1 MNNSKLKILFLFL
14 FSVTTVLTY
23 SQNKRKGKIADQNTQ
38 EWRYDALCNGNGGS
52 ESSYLLRISVYV
64 PDRRLALEQ
73 AKKSAVHA
81 VLFKGLP
88 ANNDGC
94 AAKVQLV
101 NASSESENSEYFKNF
116 FFNNSSYSQFAT
128 SPTGVPTKTI
138 SLDKKGK
145 QLRVDYIISV
155 NVESLRKKLEGDKI
169 IKSLAVDNSVQKPS
183 IIIFPSKD
191 FIIGEP
197 NNYYTIDQNG
207 EKIADYAAALLNPDI
222 RTTIVNLE
230 SLLIDRGFTPKNA
243 VQLAESVKKS
253 KTLSEVNTS
262 AEGTDT
268 EVSDLDKMLAQSG
281 ADIRWDFDYT
291 ILDDG
296 MDTKL
301 SYKIQAFDSYSSE
314 TWAAVDGVGASSF
327 TASIPELIKQSV
339 TDKMDKFLSQMQLQ
353 FQDLVD
359 NGRKIQIEVLTFD
372 MDEYPLSM
380 DVGEGDTLTDLVI
393 GFIGARAMDGNFG
406 RKITSSKI
414 ELENVRIPLTIEV
427 KSRFGPAK
435 PISNTAGSFIK
446 EFQKY
451 LQTELDIP
459 SNYVEV
465 GLGLVRLTIGS
476 N

>member
-14 FSVTTVLTY
+14 FSVTTFLTY

-52 ESSYLLRISVYV
+52 ESSYLLKISVYV

-94 AAKVQLV
+94 AAKVALV

-169 IKSLAVDNSVQKPS
+169 IKSLAVDNSVKKPS
-183 IIIFPSKD
+183 IIILPSKN
-191 FIIGEP
+191 FIISAP
-197 NNYYTIDQNG
+197 NYHYTIDQNG
-207 EKIADYAAALLNPDI
+207 EKIADYAEAFLNPDI
-222 RTTIVNLE
+222 RTTIANLE

-243 VQLAESVKKS
+243 VQYAEAIKKS
-253 KTLSEVNTS
+253 KTLTEGNTS
-262 AEGTDT
+262 ADGTDT
-268 EVSDLDKMLAQSG
+268 EVSDTDKMLAMSK
-281 ADIRWDFDYT
+281 ADIRWDFDYE

-296 MDTKL
+296 MDKQLNYT
-301 SYKIQAFDSYSSE
+301 IQAFDSYSSE
-314 TWAAVDGVGASSF
+314 TWAAVNGVGASSF
-327 TASIPELIKQSV
+327 SASIPELIKQSV
-339 TDKMDKFLSQMQLQ
+339 TDKMDKFLSQMQFQ

-359 NGRKIQIEVLTFD
+359 NGRKIQIEILTYD
-372 MDEYPLSM
+372 MDEYPLTM

-393 GFIGARAMDGNFG
+393 GFIVARAMDGNFG
-406 RKITSSKI
+406 RDITSSRIK
-414 ELENVRIPLTIEV
+414 LENVRIPLTIEV
-427 KSRFGPAK
+427 KSRFGKAK

-451 LQTELDIP
+451 LQTEMDIP
-459 SNYVEV
+459 CNYVEV
-465 GLGLVRLTIGS
+465 GLGLVRLTVGS

>member
-155 NVESLRKKLEGDKI
+155 NVESLRKKLEEDKI

-183 IIIFPSKD
+183 IIILPSKS
-191 FIIGEP
+191 FIISAP

>member
-1 MNNSKLKILFLFL
+1 
-14 FSVTTVLTY
+14 
-23 SQNKRKGKIADQNTQ
+23 
-38 EWRYDALCNGNGGS
+38 
-52 ESSYLLRISVYV
+52 
-64 PDRRLALEQ
+64 
-73 AKKSAVHA
+73 
-81 VLFKGLP
+81 
-88 ANNDGC
+88 
-94 AAKVQLV
+94 
-101 NASSESENSEYFKNF
+101 
-116 FFNNSSYSQFAT
+116 
-128 SPTGVPTKTI
+128 
-138 SLDKKGK
+138 
-145 QLRVDYIISV
+145 
-155 NVESLRKKLEGDKI
+155 
-169 IKSLAVDNSVQKPS
+169 
-183 IIIFPSKD
+183 
-191 FIIGEP
+191 
-197 NNYYTIDQNG
+197 
-207 EKIADYAAALLNPDI
+207 
-222 RTTIVNLE
+222 
-230 SLLIDRGFTPKNA
+230 
-243 VQLAESVKKS
+243 
-253 KTLSEVNTS
+253 
-262 AEGTDT
+262 
-268 EVSDLDKMLAQSG
+268 MLAQSG

-296 MDTKL
+296 LDKKL
-301 SYKIQAFDSYSSE
+301 NYTIQAFDSYSSE

>member
-1 MNNSKLKILFLFL
+1 MKNSQLKNLFFL
-14 FSVTTVLTY
+14 IFSLTTFLTY
-23 SQNKRKGKIADQNTQ
+23 SQNNRKGKIADQNTQ

-52 ESSYLLRISVYV
+52 ESSYLIRISVYV
-64 PDRRLALEQ
+64 PDKRLALEQ

-81 VLFKGLP
+81 ILFKGLP

-94 AAKVQLV
+94 AAKVPLV

-145 QLRVDYIISV
+145 KLRVDYIISV

-183 IIIFPSKD
+183 IIIFPSKA
-191 FIIGEP
+191 FIMGEP

-207 EKIADYAAALLNPDI
+207 EKTADYAAAFLNSDI
-222 RTTIVNLE
+222 RDAIVNLE
-230 SLLIDRGFTPKNA
+230 SLLIDRGFTPINA
-243 VQLAESVKKS
+243 VQYAESIKQS
-253 KTLSEVNTS
+253 KTLNEVNTS

-268 EVSDLDKMLAQSG
+268 EVSDVDKMLAMAK
-281 ADIRWDFDYT
+281 ADIRWDFDYNF
-291 ILDDG
+291 IYEGGDR
-296 MDTKL
+296 KL
-301 SYKIQAFDSYSSE
+301 NYKIQAFDSYSSE
-314 TWAAVDGVGASSF
+314 VWASVGGVGPPSF
-327 TASIPELIKQSV
+327 SASIPELIKQSV
-339 TDKMDKFLSQMQLQ
+339 SDKMDKFLSQMQLQ

-359 NGRKIQIEVLTFD
+359 NGRKIQIEILTFD

-380 DVGEGDTLTDLVI
+380 DVGEGDTLTDLVM
-393 GFIGARAMDGNFG
+393 GFISSRAEDGNFG

-414 ELENVRIPLTIEV
+414 ELKNVRIPLTIMV

-451 LQTELDIP
+451 LQTEMDIP